1 MKRLFACFAAVA
13 FVLGIAVAPVVH
25 AQSMAAA
32 ESTSMQSTPPAAST
46 PGTTSE
52 TTHETMKSETPKTQT
67 HKAHAVKKAIPK
79 LDINSASKEELEKLP
94 GITEDIAEKI
104 VQGRPYKTKGELLT
118 KKLVPRAVYTK
129 IRGRVMAK
137 QEAAA
142 TTK

>member
-13 FVLGIAVAPVVH
+13 FALGIAVAPVVH

-32 ESTSMQSTPPAAST
+32 DSTSMQSTPPAAST

-52 TTHETMKSETPKTQT
+52 TTHETMKSETPKAQT
-67 HKAHAVKKAIPK
+67 HKAHAAKKAAPK
-79 LDINSASKEELEKLP
+79 VDINSASKEELMKLP
-94 GITEDIAEKI
+94 GITDEIAAKI
-104 VQGRPYKTKGELLT
+104 VEGRPYKTKGELLT
-118 KKLVPRAVYTK
+118 KKLVTKAEYTK
-129 IRGRVMAK
+129 IRGRVIAK